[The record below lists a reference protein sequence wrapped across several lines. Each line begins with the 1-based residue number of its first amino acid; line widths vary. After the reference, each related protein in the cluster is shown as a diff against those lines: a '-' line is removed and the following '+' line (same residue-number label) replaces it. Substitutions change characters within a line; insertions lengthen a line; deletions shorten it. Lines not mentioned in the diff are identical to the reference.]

1 MARAAKRLIIGR
13 MTDDAPAATV
23 TPPSTKPS
31 RPRHSL
37 TGGLAFILAL
47 TALLGTLY
55 LWYMLTERRG
65 LLEVDL
71 RGEVEALKES
81 VVTLEEQLAQA
92 EQGLAQI
99 RENETALRTTVERI
113 GNDLGRGRKQWLLAE
128 AEQLLNIAN
137 HRLVLTRDVGLALAA
152 LRAADAELRAV
163 GNPALL
169 PIRRLIAEDIG
180 RLETI
185 ERIDFDGVSLRLAGL
200 AQRLERLPLRNEL
213 RAAKTDAEA
222 TPANASGEKT
232 DLWADL
238 KSLIRIRKEGAT
250 RQPLLAPEQGY
261 FVRENLRLTLLLAQL
276 ALQQREEPLYR
287 QQIGQA
293 RRWLEQY
300 FDAGA
305 PAVAQARQELDGF
318 ARLALAVEL
327 PELTRPAAALRRF
340 LERERE

>member
-1 MARAAKRLIIGR
+1 MTDEPRAATG
-13 MTDDAPAATV
+13 TAPSAR
-23 TPPSTKPS
+23 PG

-37 TGGLAFILAL
+37 SGGLAVILAL

-81 VVTLEEQLAQA
+81 VVTLEEQLARTEQA
-92 EQGLAQI
+92 VAQL
-99 RENETALRTTVERI
+99 RENEGALRTTVERI
-113 GNDLGRGRKQWLLAE
+113 GNDLGRGRKDWLLAE

-169 PIRRLIAEDIG
+169 PVRRLIAEDIG

-185 ERIDFDGVSLRLAGL
+185 ERIDFDGVSLRLGGL
-200 AQRLERLPLRNEL
+200 AQRIERLPLRNEL
-213 RAAKTDAEA
+213 RTKADNAAK
-222 TPANASGEKT
+222 PAPAAGQTN
-232 DLWADL
+232 DLWGDL
-238 KSLIRIRKEGAT
+238 KGLIRIRKEDST

-261 FVRENLRLTLLLAQL
+261 FARENLRLTLLSAQL

-287 QQIGQA
+287 QQVGQA
-293 RRWLEQY
+293 RQWLEQY
-300 FDAGA
+300 FDVGA
-305 PAVAQARQELDGF
+305 PAVAQARQEIDAF
-318 ARLALAVEL
+318 ARLSLAVEL
-327 PELTRPAAALRRF
+327 PDLTRPAVALRRF

>member
-1 MARAAKRLIIGR
+1 MARAAKRLIILR
-13 MTDDAPAATV
+13 MTDDARAATV
-23 TPPSTKPS
+23 TPPPAKPS

-92 EQGLAQI
+92 EQALTQI
-99 RENETALRTTVERI
+99 RESEAALRTTVERI

-200 AQRLERLPLRNEL
+200 AQRLESLPLRNEL
-213 RAAKTDAEA
+213 RAAKADTKAA
-222 TPANASGEKT
+222 PAAPSEKT

-238 KSLIRIRKEGAT
+238 KNLIRIRKEDAT

-261 FVRENLRLTLLLAQL
+261 FARENLRLTLLSAQL

-327 PELTRPAAALRRF
+327 PDLTRPATALRRF

>member
-1 MARAAKRLIIGR
+1 
-13 MTDDAPAATV
+13 MTDEPR
-23 TPPSTKPS
+23 TPVSSTKS
-31 RPRHSL
+31 TRPRYSL

-47 TALLGTLY
+47 SALLGTLY

-81 VVTLEEQLAQA
+81 VVTLEEQLAQT
-92 EQGLAQI
+92 EQAVSQL
-99 RENETALRTTVERI
+99 REDETAMRSTVERI
-113 GNDLGRGRKQWLLAE
+113 GNDLGRGRKAWLLAE

-163 GNPALL
+163 GDPALL
-169 PIRRLIAEDIG
+169 AVRRLIAEDIG

-185 ERIDFDGVSLRLAGL
+185 ERIDFDGASLRLAGL
-200 AQRLERLPLRNEL
+200 AQRIERLPLRNEV
-213 RAAKTDAEA
+213 RAAKADATAAEV
-222 TPANASGEKT
+222 ANAPGEKN

-238 KSLIRIRKEGAT
+238 KNLIRIRKEGAT

-261 FVRENLRLTLLLAQL
+261 FARENLRLTLLSAQL
-276 ALQQREEPLYR
+276 ALQQREERLYR

-293 RRWLEQY
+293 RQWLEQY
-300 FDAGA
+300 FDPSA
-305 PAVAQARQELDGF
+305 PAVAQARQEVDGF
-318 ARLALAVEL
+318 ARLSLAVEL
-327 PELTRPAAALRRF
+327 PDLTRPAAALRRF
-340 LERERE
+340 LERNRE